1 MISQEQKN
9 IKVGDLVR
17 FKHNIGS
24 KVYIVMSET
33 STGWY
38 VQLSGLHHSQVV
50 SRENLEVVSV
60 R

>member
-9 IKVGDLVR
+9 IKIGDLVR

-38 VQLSGLHHSQVV
+38 VQLNGLHNSQVV
-50 SRENLEVVSV
+50 SRENLEVVSSV
-60 R
+60 

>member
-9 IKVGDLVR
+9 IKIGDLVR

-24 KVYIVMSET
+24 KVYLVMGET

-38 VQLSGLHHSQVV
+38 VQLNGLHANQVV
-50 SRENLEVVSV
+50 SRENLEVVSSV
-60 R
+60 